1 MQRDYNR
8 AMDDNTYLQDKLRK
22 KEATINELE
31 KLLLEKSLSNA
42 LIVEKTEKNVWKSLY
57 ESEREKN

>member
-22 KEATINELE
+22 KDARINELE

-57 ESEREKN
+57 ESERAKN

>member
-22 KEATINELE
+22 KDARINELE

>member
-1 MQRDYNR
+1 
-8 AMDDNTYLQDKLRK
+8 MDDNTYLQDKLRK
-22 KEATINELE
+22 KDVRINELE